1 MSHRI
6 VDVVAGISSSCA
18 TGWLLQLHDED
29 LSVES
34 SLEPECTAGLVD
46 LSVHRLQDFLELN
59 FLEYI
64 LGLQVQL
71 GQLKK
76 LNHLLRPRWALRRD
90 LNAVANICSLDSYL
104 NVVENIDRIPT
115 LFLELD
121 AVLGIVLYQ
130 EKAFGVLA

>member
-1 MSHRI
+1 MRYRI
-6 VDVVAGISSSCA
+6 VDFVAGISASSA

-34 SLEPECTAGLVD
+34 SFEPECAAGLVD
-46 LSVHRLQDFLELN
+46 LSMHRLQNFLEFDFLEYV
-59 FLEYI
+59 F
-64 LGLQVQL
+64 GLQVQL
-71 GQLKK
+71 GQLKE

-90 LNAVANICSLDSYL
+90 LNAVANVSSLNSYL
-104 NVVENIDRIPT
+104 NVVENIDRILT

-121 AVLGIVLYQ
+121 TVLGIVLHQ